1 MYIFIMYIH
10 NDHQHTMNRPL
21 LGTEAGF
28 EPEDLDRKVGLFSP
42 LEPES
47 DGVVLGGFSRGF
59 MI

>member
-1 MYIFIMYIH
+1 MYIH
-10 NDHQHTMNRPL
+10 NDHQHTMNQPL

-28 EPEDLDRKVGLFSP
+28 EPDDLDRKVGLFSP